1 MCLEV
6 KKAVCLPLV
15 DALKPKTMEYH
26 NPVMGKECIEGLVIK
41 PDGIYVDATFGG
53 GGHSR
58 LILNELTTGHL
69 HGFDQDEDALQ
80 NIPEDNR
87 FTFNHHNFRYLK
99 QFLRL
104 HGVRQ
109 VDGILAD
116 LGVSSHQLDEAKR
129 GFSFRYD
136 AELDM
141 RMNQQDER
149 KASDIINTYTA
160 HALQEIFSRY
170 GEVRNA
176 KTLAQ
181 RIVQERAARSIQ
193 TIGQLLSIIEPLIRG
208 HRGRYLAQVFQALR
222 IEVNDEM
229 GALETFL
236 DTTLEVLK
244 PGGRLVIETYHS
256 IEDRLVK
263 NFMKTG
269 NVAGNVIKDDFGN
282 IDRPFKLITRKPI
295 LPSKEEIQNNPR
307 SRSAKLRIAEK
318 ASNGQ

>member
-1 MCLEV
+1 
-6 KKAVCLPLV
+6 
-15 DALKPKTMEYH
+15 MEYH
-26 NPVMGKECIEGLVIK
+26 NPVMGPECIEGLDIQSN
-41 PDGIYVDATFGG
+41 GIYVDATFGG

-58 LILNELTTGHL
+58 LILEALKDGHL
-69 HGFDQDEDALQ
+69 YGFDQDEDALQ
-80 NIPEDNR
+80 NIPEDDR

-99 QFLRL
+99 QFLKL

-136 AELDM
+136 ADLDM
-141 RMNQQDER
+141 RMNQQDEQT
-149 KASDIINTYTA
+149 AADILNKYKPEK
-160 HALQEIFSRY
+160 LQDIFSKY

-176 KTLAQ
+176 KTLAH
-181 RIVQERAARSIQ
+181 RISQERDTRPIR
-193 TIGQLLSIIEPLIRG
+193 TIGEFLSIIEPLIRG

-229 GALETFL
+229 GALEKFL
-236 DTTLEVLK
+236 ETTLDILK

-263 NFMKTG
+263 NFLKTG
-269 NVAGNVIKDDFGN
+269 NIQGEVIKDDFGN
-282 IDRPFKLITRKPI
+282 IDRPFKLINRKPI
-295 LPSKEEIQNNPR
+295 LPSPEEIKINPR
-307 SRSAKLRIAEK
+307 SRSAKLRIASK
-318 ASNGQ
+318 V